1 MLWQMLWRMRRTSQ
15 WPKVTGTHYVRACV
29 CDGAQVCKSGRPG
42 PDRDSRDSENKIRKM
57 ADWDSQDSKN
67 GIRKNGIRKNGIR
80 KKWDSAFKPIG
91 PAPAKTRSSLS
102 VLWSCNSRATSTCM
116 YAPSWRALLCSCNSK
131 ATSTCMYAPSWRA
144 WHVLVC
150 SQNGHHL

>member
-1 MLWQMLWRMRRTSQ
+1 MFPKFTMRSSTCSGYKHFTFIPYALANVVEDEGTSQ

-42 PDRDSRDSENKIRKM
+42 PDRDSRDSENRIRKM
-57 ADWDSQDSKN
+57 ADWDSQDSEN

-80 KKWDSAFKPIG
+80 KKWDSAFKPIR

-102 VLWSCNSRATSTCM
+102 VL
-116 YAPSWRALLCSCNSK
+116 
-131 ATSTCMYAPSWRA
+131 
-144 WHVLVC
+144 
-150 SQNGHHL
+150 